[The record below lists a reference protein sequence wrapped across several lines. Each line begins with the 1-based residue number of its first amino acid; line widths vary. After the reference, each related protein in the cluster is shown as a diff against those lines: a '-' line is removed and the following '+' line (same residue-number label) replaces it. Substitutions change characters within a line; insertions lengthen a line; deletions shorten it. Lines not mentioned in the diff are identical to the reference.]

1 MTVKIK
7 RVKKNF
13 YDKAL
18 TIPTAIIQLMNADSG
33 AVRVGCIGN
42 SAREYL
48 CERLTSGVR
57 LAG

>member
-1 MTVKIK
+1 MTVRIK
-7 RVKKNF
+7 SVKKNF

-33 AVRVGCIGN
+33 AVRVGCTGN
-42 SAREYL
+42 SARKYL
-48 CERLTSGVR
+48 RERLTSGVR